1 MFLNHIGVINK
12 NADEAVRFYQGFLG
26 LDKLK
31 EITLTPELSEELFS
45 VKGEIR
51 LLAFSMGDQ
60 KVEVFIYPEYNPPSP
75 NIPHMGL
82 LVDNFLEI
90 LDKAGESG
98 VRVIKGSHNEKTVY
112 FIMDF
117 SGNMIE
123 IKQSS

>member
-12 NADEAVRFYQGFLG
+12 NAEEAERFYQGFLG
-26 LDKLK
+26 LDKQKDL
-31 EITLTPELSEELFS
+31 ILPPELSEELFS

-51 LLAFSMGDQ
+51 LMAFGMGDQ
-60 KVEVFIYPEYNPPSP
+60 KVEVFIYPYYNLPSP

-82 LVDNFLEI
+82 LVDNFQEI
-90 LDKAGESG
+90 IDKAGKNG

-123 IKQSS
+123 IKPSS